1 MTMKIHTELVKNK
14 KIGSPI
20 SSNLL
25 KHSQEYRVLAILRYL
40 FPNKYN
46 TMVAGESPDL
56 QDYINSVGIE
66 VVSAVQ
72 ENDMKVQSEFSKL
85 HQESDNLKKEKI
97 LNKIKENKYSIKK
110 IQKDKYIISS
120 FGTIKSEKNVFQ
132 NSIRKKR
139 IKIELYKDKFEKL
152 GLAIILP
159 AIPTSEAEKN
169 YIRWILEVRK
179 EKDTFFDFVYI
190 VSNRFC
196 IYYDDLNGNYK
207 KSFIT
212 NNEYLLL
219 STIARMTA
227 EGDLDLNSIEWN

>member
-14 KIGSPI
+14 KISSPI

-56 QDYINSVGIE
+56 QDYTNSVGIE

-72 ENDMKVQSEFSKL
+72 ENDMKVQSEFSKYY
-85 HQESDNLKKEKI
+85 QELDTLKKEKI
-97 LNKIKENKYSIKK
+97 LNKIKENKYSIVE
-110 IQKDKYIISS
+110 IQKDKYTISC
-120 FGTIKSEKNVFQ
+120 FGTSKSEKNVFQ
-132 NSIRKKR
+132 NTIRRKR
-139 IKIELYKDKFEKL
+139 IKIELYKGKFEKL

-159 AIPTSEAEKN
+159 SIPTSETEKN

-179 EKDTFFDFVYI
+179 EKDIFFDFVYI

-196 IYYDDLNGNYK
+196 IYCDLNGNYE
-207 KSFIT
+207 KSSIT
-212 NNEYLLL
+212 DDEYLLL